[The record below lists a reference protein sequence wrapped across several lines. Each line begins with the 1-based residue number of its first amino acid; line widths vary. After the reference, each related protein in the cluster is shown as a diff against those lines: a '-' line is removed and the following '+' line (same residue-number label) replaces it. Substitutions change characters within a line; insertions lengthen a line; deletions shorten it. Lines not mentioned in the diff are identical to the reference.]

1 MLHPIGGL
9 PPQIY
14 WRRRLTLV
22 GVVIALS
29 LAAGWFF
36 VGGASGDPD
45 GAADAAAQASTLE
58 PTGDG
63 PLTGLEQVVPSL
75 FPAEAVDPSETGAPA
90 EGSTPVPTPTPAPA
104 EPGPCPDEAIGL
116 AVGAEFPEYPAGN
129 KPLLGL
135 NITNISA
142 VPCLRD
148 LDLALQTWGLFA
160 ADGTRL
166 WGSNDCYPD
175 PSLPS
180 VVLLQP
186 GQVVAFTII
195 WSGQTSEPTCA
206 LPRQTLGPGTY
217 ILRGYLANLVS
228 PDAPLVL
235 V

>member
-1 MLHPIGGL
+1 MLHPIGRL
-9 PPQIY
+9 PPQVY
-14 WRRRLTLV
+14 WRRRLMLV
-22 GVVIALS
+22 GIVIALS

-36 VGGASGDPD
+36 IGGASGDPD
-45 GAADAAAQASTLE
+45 GTAADPSAVGSSEE
-58 PTGDG
+58 PTTDG
-63 PLTGLEQVVPSL
+63 PLTALEQVVPSL
-75 FPAEAVDPSETGAPA
+75 APADPVEATESGVPA
-90 EGSTPVPTPTPAPA
+90 EGSTPAPTPAPA

-116 AVGAEFPEYPAGN
+116 TVGAEFPQYPVGS
-129 KPLLGL
+129 KPLLSL

-148 LDLALQTWGLFA
+148 LDVALQTWGLFA

-175 PSLPS
+175 PSVPNVS
-180 VVLLQP
+180 LLQP
-186 GQVVAFTII
+186 GQLVNFSII
-195 WSGQTSEPTCA
+195 WSGRTSDPTCT

-228 PDAPLVL
+228 PDAALVL